1 MIETMEEE
9 LHKRDEQIAKLQE
22 DLTFKDNTL
31 DFTHQILVTS
41 EKDKIE
47 LEQERNMLKEMLDKR
62 EEEGFGKG

>member
-41 EKDKIE
+41 
-47 LEQERNMLKEMLDKR
+47 
-62 EEEGFGKG
+62 